1 MCSST
6 VEICIKAPLFYSLIL
21 GKPNQLENASLI
33 DTPNLGG
40 ACYTLSADEK
50 YLVFNRDDFT
60 IPIEMQLSQKQ
71 ETFSRFFAVF
81 LKSRI
86 HFQYFEKDGDP
97 HRFCYFEIT
106 ESKNVV
112 R

>member
-1 MCSST
+1 MCPST

-33 DTPNLGG
+33 DTPNLGT
-40 ACYTLSADEK
+40 ACCTLPADEK
-50 YLVFNRDDFT
+50 YLVFNRDNLT

-81 LKSRI
+81 LKSRVN
-86 HFQYFEKDGDP
+86 FQYFEKNDSP

>member
-1 MCSST
+1 MCPST
-6 VEICIKAPLFYSLIL
+6 VEICIKVPLFYSLIL

-33 DTPNLGG
+33 DTPNLGT
-40 ACYTLSADEK
+40 ACYTLPADEK
-50 YLVFNRDDFT
+50 DLVFNRDNLT

-71 ETFSRFFAVF
+71 ETFSRLFAVF

-86 HFQYFEKDGDP
+86 HFQYFEKEGDP
-97 HRFCYFEIT
+97 HRFCYFEIK